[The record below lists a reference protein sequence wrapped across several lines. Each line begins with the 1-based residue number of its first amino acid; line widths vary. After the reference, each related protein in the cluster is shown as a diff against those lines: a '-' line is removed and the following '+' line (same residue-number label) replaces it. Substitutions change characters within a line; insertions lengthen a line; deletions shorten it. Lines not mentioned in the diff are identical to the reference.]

1 MPVSING
8 TVCYSLAEISA
19 MSGIAASDVA
29 KKAAESGLELFFQGS
44 LAHVRREN
52 LPEFFELLYGD
63 KAYTLKYRLPSY
75 LRSSPEPWCA
85 TLRNMYVVN
94 IARPSSL
101 SPQQGEFLRSL
112 VTNSNPKTVVE
123 IGTFFGISSIW
134 IAAALQDAANG
145 GRLYSIDLFKD
156 ILPLPNGRRTKCIL
170 DPMQK
175 VADNVA
181 RAGLQDCVTLIQG
194 DSRVIGEKWAEI
206 SSTGIDLLYIDGDHS
221 IEGCLADFKLFSPHL
236 NPGGFIVLHDIYPA
250 NCSCDGPRFLL
261 DMLNA
266 KAKLQTFELETSP
279 HNFGMAVFRI
289 ASGWTPRREV
299 LK

>member
-1 MPVSING
+1 MNG
-8 TVCYSLAEISA
+8 TDCYSLHEIA
-19 MSGIAASDVA
+19 MMTGMAVGDVTE
-29 KKAAESGLELFFQGS
+29 KAAEFDIGLVSHGS
-44 LAHVRREN
+44 VAHVRREH
-52 LPEFFELLYGD
+52 LPEFFEFLYGD

-75 LRSSPEPWCA
+75 LRTSPEPWCA
-85 TLRNMYVVN
+85 TLRSMYDDT

-134 IAAALQDAANG
+134 IGAALQDAANG

-156 ILPLPNGRRTKCIL
+156 ILPMPNGRRTKCIL
-170 DPMQK
+170 DPMHK
-175 VADNVA
+175 VAENVA
-181 RAGLQDCVTLIQG
+181 RAGLQECVTLIQG
-194 DSRVIGEKWAEI
+194 DSRVVGGKWPEI
-206 SSTGIDLLYIDGDHS
+206 SSAGIDLLYIDGDHS

-261 DMLNA
+261 DMLTA
-266 KAKLQTFELETSP
+266 RSRLQVFELETSP

-289 ASGWTPRREV
+289 ASGWTPRGAVIE
-299 LK
+299 